1 MPEWPKGHAWKACVQ
16 QCTMGSNPI
25 LSAKGLHFLFS
36 NDIFISMLDIVG
48 IIYFTLSNLYL
59 LGTFPVHIFEFLDLR
74 TGYAVSDYALIFGT
88 GTYFN
93 ISAIVTGLLCGLDA
107 ITNPKYKRV
116 KKIYYNLHAISA
128 FALIGVGIYPLTGNE
143 MDINRVLHWV
153 FAIIFILVYP
163 LSRILILRSFSK
175 KYFRKL
181 LLLYLFLNLSALV
194 VSIFTSLTY
203 VAYPEYLMWL
213 ALLSTIVLSQIVIS
227 KKKRKA
233 NCPEV
238 K

>member
-1 MPEWPKGHAWKACVQ
+1 MFELRPKN
-16 QCTMGSNPI
+16 T
-25 LSAKGLHFLFS
+25 AKGLHFLSS

-116 KKIYYNLHAISA
+116 KKIYYNLHALSA
-128 FALIGVGIYPLTGNE
+128 FALIGVGIYPLTGNV
-143 MDINRVLHWV
+143 MDFNRVLHWI
-153 FAIIFILVYP
+153 FALIFILIYP

-175 KYFRKL
+175 NYFKKIL
-181 LLLYLFLNLSALV
+181 AIYLTLNISALL
-194 VSIFTSLTY
+194 VSIFISLKY
-203 VAYPEYLMWL
+203 IAYPEYLIWL
-213 ALLSTIVLSQIVIS
+213 ALLSTIVLSQLVIS
-227 KKKRKA
+227 RRKRKVDY
-233 NCPEV
+233 PEV

>member
-1 MPEWPKGHAWKACVQ
+1 MYHGFESHSLHQ
-16 QCTMGSNPI
+16 Y
-25 LSAKGLHFLFS
+25 LHFLSS
-36 NDIFISMLDIVG
+36 NDIFIPMLDIVG

-93 ISAIVTGLLCGLDA
+93 ISAIITGLLCGLDA
-107 ITNPKYKRV
+107 ITNPKYKKVR
-116 KKIYYNLHAISA
+116 KTYYNFHAISA

-143 MDINRVLHWV
+143 MDFNRVLHWI
-153 FAIIFILVYP
+153 FAIIFILIYP
-163 LSRILILRSFSK
+163 LTRLLILRSFSR
-175 KYFRKL
+175 KYFKRL
-181 LLLYLFLNLSALV
+181 LALYLILNLSALA
-194 VSIFTSLTY
+194 VSIYTSLSY

-213 ALLSTIVLSQIVIS
+213 ALLSTIVLSQLVIS
-227 KKKRKA
+227 RKKRKA
-233 NCPEV
+233 DCPEV